1 MRDDLFSCPVRKY
14 HLSDSLIERW
24 ANEQYEEEKFNIT
37 APFRLHIT
45 DIPANLSAS
54 YTDVTEKFLEDLKI
68 HDNTV
73 ALITDIMLTVLE
85 KGDSLDRCNTL
96 PSHYTATHYISK
108 EPEQSD
114 IFHHPAKSLIDPF
127 NPNLDEWLSG
137 AGLYVNQGD
146 VIIHPSFLEYSTPK
160 VNKRRVTITLLFN
173 IERIPA

>member
-54 YTDVTEKFLEDLKI
+54 YTDITEKFLEDLI
-68 HDNTV
+68 QDNTI

-114 IFHHPAKSLIDPF
+114 IFHHPA
-127 NPNLDEWLSG
+127 
-137 AGLYVNQGD
+137 
-146 VIIHPSFLEYSTPK
+146 
-160 VNKRRVTITLLFN
+160 
-173 IERIPA
+173 

>member
-114 IFHHPAKSLIDPF
+114 IFHHPAKSLLDPF
-127 NPNLDEWLSG
+127 NPNLDEWISG
-137 AGLYVNQGD
+137 VQGCML
-146 VIIHPSFLEYSTPK
+146 IK
-160 VNKRRVTITLLFN
+160 VML
-173 IERIPA
+173 

>member
-1 MRDDLFSCPVRKY
+1 MRDDLFPCPIRKY
-14 HLSDSLIERW
+14 HLSDLLIERW

-54 YTDVTEKFLEDLKI
+54 YTDITEKFLEDLKI
-68 HDNTV
+68 QNDTI

-127 NPNLDEWLSG
+127 NPNLDEWVSG
-137 AGLYVNQGD
+137 AGSVSYTHLRA
-146 VIIHPSFLEYSTPK
+146 HET
-160 VNKRRVTITLLFN
+160 R
-173 IERIPA
+173 

>member
-114 IFHHPAKSLIDPF
+114 IFHHPAKSLLDPF
-127 NPNLDEWLSG
+127 NPNLDEWISG

-146 VIIHPSFLEYSTPK
+146 VIIHPSLSL
-160 VNKRRVTITLLFN
+160 IH
-173 IERIPA
+173 I

>member
-114 IFHHPAKSLIDPF
+114 IFHHPAKSLLDPF
-127 NPNLDEWLSG
+127 NPNLDEWISG

-146 VIIHPSFLEYSTPK
+146 VIILSLIH
-160 VNKRRVTITLLFN
+160 I
-173 IERIPA
+173 